1 MKKYLPPTLKQT
13 IFLSI
18 KNRYQNSVFSKTS
31 RPSHI
36 LPYKTR
42 IHDTT
47 ERIFKDRI
55 LIPSHVTHS
64 QPTAA
69 HDTPHPL
76 FSQNHCTRSFL
87 SRYYSCL
94 LYTSGIRTIFSQQLI
109 IQKFQGIGNLLD
121 FIFIIKNRSSD

>member
-87 SRYYSCL
+87 SRYYSPHPPGKIPTFRHC
-94 LYTSGIRTIFSQQLI
+94 YPRQNDCKNPPSTRTA
-109 IQKFQGIGNLLD
+109 GP
-121 FIFIIKNRSSD
+121 